1 MPLGGREIDNRK
13 RIVSRKRKIRNL
25 GESSTSCS
33 VFAANI
39 CCKFQ
44 EWSPLAEGFLRV
56 VSDLS
61 PVARGSLN
69 GELESVGRGWEGC
82 AYVELTVNCLPA
94 HRGYRGLY
102 ADRTVRIRSY

>member
-1 MPLGGREIDNRK
+1 MKEFFRFDMPLGGREIDNRK

-39 CCKFQ
+39 SCKFQ
-44 EWSPLAEGFLRV
+44 EGSPLTEGFLRV

-69 GELESVGRGWEGC
+69 GDLESVG
-82 AYVELTVNCLPA
+82 
-94 HRGYRGLY
+94 
-102 ADRTVRIRSY
+102 